1 MEELVYNRNDMK
13 MLYEMNKKSEIIV
26 AATVGQTERI
36 NIKQIVKQ
44 GSILGPI
51 MCSTTTSKVNNIG
64 KTVQYSYGNI
74 DI

>member
-1 MEELVYNRNDMK
+1 MEESVYNRNDMK

-44 GSILGPI
+44 GSIL
-51 MCSTTTSKVNNIG
+51 
-64 KTVQYSYGNI
+64 
-74 DI
+74 